1 MHSIISI
8 LMKFNE
14 FQRTPLV
21 LLCIAL
27 WITAVEVLFS
37 NSLASRVA
45 DIAWGWS
52 FDFQ

>member
-1 MHSIISI
+1 MHFIISI

-27 WITAVEVLFS
+27 WVTAVEVLFS
-37 NSLASRVA
+37 NSLASIVA
-45 DIAWGWS
+45 DSAWRWS
-52 FDFQ
+52 FDSQ